1 MNSSVVRCRRQDGR
15 QNHSVSRGPGLMIHY
30 SCDCC
35 KKALDPE
42 DLRYVVKMEVYA
54 AFDPSALDEND
65 DDRDHLQEIQEILQR
80 SEGAEEDQI
89 GNDVYEQLR
98 FDLCTECRK
107 KFLKNPL
114 GRELSKHFEFSKN

>member
-1 MNSSVVRCRRQDGR
+1 
-15 QNHSVSRGPGLMIHY
+15 MIHY

-35 KKALDPE
+35 KRALDPE

-54 AFDPSALDEND
+54 AFDPSALDEAD

-80 SEGAEEDQI
+80 SEEAADECVGS
-89 GNDVYEQLR
+89 DVYEQLR
-98 FDLCTECRK
+98 FDLCTDCRK

-114 GRELSKHFEFSKN
+114 AREATKQFDFSKN

>member
-1 MNSSVVRCRRQDGR
+1 MGVQDGNR
-15 QNHSVSRGPGLMIHY
+15 ARFVAGKKPMIHY

-35 KKALDPE
+35 KRVLDPA

-54 AFDPSALDEND
+54 AFDPSATDELDE
-65 DDRDHLQEIQEILQR
+65 DRDHLQEIQEILQH
-80 SEGAEEDQI
+80 SEDVSDPQI

-107 KFLKNPL
+107 KFIKNPL
-114 GRELSKHFEFSKN
+114 GRELSKQFEFSKN

>member
-1 MNSSVVRCRRQDGR
+1 
-15 QNHSVSRGPGLMIHY
+15 MIHY

-35 KKALDPE
+35 KRDLDSE

-54 AFDPSALDEND
+54 AIDPSDMDDMD

-80 SEGAEEDQI
+80 SADAVDPQI
-89 GNDVYEQLR
+89 GSDVYEQLR
-98 FDLCTECRK
+98 FDLCPECRK

-114 GRELSKHFEFSKN
+114 GREHSKQFDFSKN